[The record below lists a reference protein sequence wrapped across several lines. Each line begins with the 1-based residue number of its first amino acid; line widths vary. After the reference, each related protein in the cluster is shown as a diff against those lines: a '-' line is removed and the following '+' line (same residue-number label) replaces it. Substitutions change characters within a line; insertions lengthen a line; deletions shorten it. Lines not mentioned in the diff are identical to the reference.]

1 MSAIDI
7 PHFNYIDVEEI
18 LFVYYIPLDR
28 RVANMLHFELRS
40 KLPFNICVMIEVVD
54 LLCQDHE
61 IKLHSASPSS

>member
-28 RVANMLHFELRS
+28 RMANMWS
-40 KLPFNICVMIEVVD
+40 I
-54 LLCQDHE
+54 
-61 IKLHSASPSS
+61 SS